1 MSLGIWYDKGY
12 SEEAVDPM
20 DKKNEWLQV
29 EGNWRCFLVR
39 FFRWQSKMYRIHTG
53 QITVKTVYLKR
64 LTVSIEAK
72 FQFFSIELEQK
83 TYE

>member
-1 MSLGIWYDKGY
+1 MFPL
-12 SEEAVDPM
+12 
-20 DKKNEWLQV
+20 
-29 EGNWRCFLVR
+29 R
-39 FFRWQSKMYRIHTG
+39 FFWWQSKMSRYRIHTG

-72 FQFFSIELEQK
+72 SQFFSIELEQK

>member
-1 MSLGIWYDKGY
+1 
-12 SEEAVDPM
+12 
-20 DKKNEWLQV
+20 
-29 EGNWRCFLVR
+29 
-39 FFRWQSKMYRIHTG
+39 MYRIHTS

-83 TYE
+83 TYEKKKLNIDVFHFRFLISREEPF